1 MADHPYNIVGHEIS
15 PKLSFTRM
23 KKVCKVFLNG
33 MGLLIKK
40 MADSFFY
47 MGAMS
52 RVRPRFG

>member
-1 MADHPYNIVGHEIS
+1 MQLTLIGHEIS

-40 MADSFFY
+40 MADSFFF

-52 RVRPRFG
+52 RDRPRFG